1 MPVCSPVPQKQTE
14 SQSSLLFRNQN
25 KMPLQSAA
33 EDFLDCSLP
42 AVPGILE
49 KLRYTASLRGGDGC
63 GHWGLARVHGRVS
76 ATRALK
82 EVHRKIFASVLREPI
97 AQLWEDTIQACRAR
111 KQEPAEYILELS
123 EQWKSLL
130 PNTRQRSSERHF
142 MSVLRALSGLAKSLE
157 GAIRPNA

>member
-1 MPVCSPVPQKQTE
+1 
-14 SQSSLLFRNQN
+14 
-25 KMPLQSAA
+25 MPLQSATD
-33 EDFLDCSLP
+33 DFLDCSLP

-49 KLRYTASLRGGDGC
+49 KLRYIAGLQEGDGC

-130 PNTRQRSSERHF
+130 PDTRQHASELHF
-142 MSVLRALSGLAKSLE
+142 VAVLRALSSLGE
-157 GAIRPNA
+157 ESTGRKAQRGINSSHRPFGVF